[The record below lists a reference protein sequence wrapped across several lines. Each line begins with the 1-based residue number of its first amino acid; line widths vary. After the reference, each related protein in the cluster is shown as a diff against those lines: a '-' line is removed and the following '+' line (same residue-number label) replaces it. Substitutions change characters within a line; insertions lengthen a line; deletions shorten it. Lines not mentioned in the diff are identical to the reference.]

1 MTCYIMTYYSNTY
14 YSMTC
19 YSMTCY
25 SMTCYSMTCYS
36 MTVTRT
42 REKLSSFNDAT
53 VGVKQPEKVQHI
65 VGISTAH

>member
-14 YSMTC
+14 
-19 YSMTCY
+19 Y